1 MTRAVLING
10 VPASGKTTVARAVGE
25 RLDAP
30 VLTLDAV
37 KEVLFEEL
45 GHRDADRAWGRV
57 LGRASLRSIWALV
70 AGFPPDALVVVE
82 AWFRLPPHDP
92 VLTGLTQAGVGRWV
106 EVWCHADPDVLAARY
121 AARQRAPGH
130 PAPEDYVD
138 ELRALAGRALP
149 MALSPVLDV
158 DTTEFATVDLDA
170 IARWVADQLPPGGD
184 HREQQR

>member
-70 AGFPPDALVVVE
+70 AGFPPDSLAVVE

-92 VLTGLTQAGVGRWV
+92 VLAGLAQAHVDRWV